1 MGIPLLHTTLPP
13 LPHHHTTTT
22 TTTMAFQFSCA
33 IVCELPNSY
42 STAALG
48 LTSPVDMV
56 KARQQWS
63 QYVKSLESLG
73 VQVTVLPADEA
84 FPDCVFVE
92 DTAVIVQ
99 GHALLTQPGD
109 PSRRDEI
116 VNMRPV
122 LEKQGLV
129 VMQVTDPQVK
139 LDGGDVIFTGK
150 EILVGL
156 SSRTNQEGVD
166 AVAEAFP
173 GFPVTGIPVSGP
185 LHLKTLVTMCGP
197 ETLCASSQSG
207 HSTAILRRIQQ
218 LGKYQYESLIV
229 PDDMASNVIYMNGA
243 LLHKSWTESKESAEI
258 FCSYCSRTVPGEGP
272 TRSIDLDLS
281 EIEKAVGSLTC
292 MSLRFNSNKAIRA

>member
-1 MGIPLLHTTLPP
+1 
-13 LPHHHTTTT
+13 
-22 TTTMAFQFSCA
+22 
-33 IVCELPNSY
+33 VCELPNSY
-42 STAALG
+42 ATAALG

-73 VQVTVLPADEA
+73 VQVTVLPADEK

-116 VNMRPV
+116 NNMRPV

-129 VMQVTDPQVK
+129 VMKVTDPVVK

-166 AVAEAFP
+166 AIAEAFP

-197 ETLCASSQSG
+197 NTFCASSQSG
-207 HSTAILRRIQQ
+207 DSTAMLKRIQQ
-218 LGKYQYESLIV
+218 LAKFEYKSLIV
-229 PDDMASNVIYMNGA
+229 SDDMASNVIYMNGA

-292 MSLRFNSNKAIRA
+292 MSLRYNSNKAIGA

>member
-1 MGIPLLHTTLPP
+1 MGTVNPSILAS
-13 LPHHHTTTT
+13 PHSHHTIFI
-22 TTTMAFQFSCA
+22 TMAFQFQSC
-33 IVCELPNSY
+33 IVCELPDSY
-42 STAALG
+42 SSSALG
-48 LTSPVDMV
+48 LPSPVDMV
-56 KARQQWS
+56 KARHQWS
-63 QYVKSLESLG
+63 QYVSVLESLG
-73 VQVTVLPADEA
+73 CHVTVLPADER

-92 DTAVIVQ
+92 DTAVIIK

-116 VNMRPV
+116 ENMRPILV
-122 LEKQGLV
+122 KQGLV
-129 VMQVTDPQVK
+129 VMEVTNPEAK

-166 AVAEAFP
+166 AISEAFP

-185 LHLKTLVTMCGP
+185 LHLKTLVTMCSP
-197 ETLCASSQSG
+197 NTFCASSQSG
-207 HSTAILRRIQQ
+207 HSTAMLRRIEK
-218 LGKYQYESLIV
+218 LAKYEYKSLIV
-229 PDDMASNVIYMNGA
+229 PDDLASNVIHMNGA

-258 FCSYCSRTVPGEGP
+258 FSRYCSKMLPGEGP

-292 MSLRFNSNKAIRA
+292 MSLRFNSNKAIGA

>member
-1 MGIPLLHTTLPP
+1 
-13 LPHHHTTTT
+13 
-22 TTTMAFQFSCA
+22 MAFQFNSA

-42 STAALG
+42 ATAALG

-63 QYVKSLESLG
+63 QYVKSLESVG
-73 VQVTVLPADEA
+73 VQVTVLPSDES

-109 PSRRDEI
+109 PSRREEI

-156 SSRTNQEGVD
+156 SSRTNQAGVD

-173 GFPVTGIPVSGP
+173 GFSVTGIPVSGP

-207 HSTAILRRIQQ
+207 HSTAMLRRIQQ
-218 LGKYQYESLIV
+218 LAKHQYKSLIV
-229 PDDMASNVIYMNGA
+229 PDDLASNVIYMNGA

-292 MSLRFNSNKAIRA
+292 MSLRFNSNKAIGA